1 MVVDIVGWLLIQ
13 ERLMD
18 PVDLKICV
26 LDWFNV

>member
-1 MVVDIVGWLLIQ
+1 
-13 ERLMD
+13 MD